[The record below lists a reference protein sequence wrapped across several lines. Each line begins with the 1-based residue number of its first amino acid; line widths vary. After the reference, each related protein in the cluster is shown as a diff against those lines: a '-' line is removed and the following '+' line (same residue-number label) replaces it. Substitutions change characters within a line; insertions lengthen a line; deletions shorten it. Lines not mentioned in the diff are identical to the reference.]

1 MIRLSGLELRYNRV
15 QKDSNEFK
23 IEFDE
28 INNVGL
34 IWLSV
39 LDGEN
44 VIESFSVDIIFNSV
58 ENELKEHGYTLLELE

>member
-1 MIRLSGLELRYNRV
+1 MIRLSDLELRYNRV